1 MNIDDLLNRIK
12 YLDEHLLLK
21 QITIIVL
28 YAVLAKIVD
37 LFIDKIL
44 RRVTGKTKFK
54 IDDQIIDLFHIP
66 VYWSVFAVG
75 LIHALNISPPPSP
88 YDTIVPSIIKSFIL
102 VLWLIAV
109 VRIIN
114 LLFDSYLIEKMSREK
129 VGNDLAI
136 LTKKIIRVVVIL
148 AGINWLLVIWQ
159 VNLTPLFASAGIAGI
174 AVAMAAKDSLA
185 NFFGGISLFMDRTFQ
200 VGDYVIIDNDKRG
213 EVVEV
218 GIRSTRIKTRDDV
231 IVTIPNSILSTSV
244 IVNESAP
251 VPRFRIRIPVGVA
264 YGCDL
269 DHVEKVL
276 LKVARDNNA
285 VARKPEPRVRLRT
298 FGASSIDFE
307 LLLWV
312 NDPREKGLQTHNL
325 LMTIYTTF
333 AEEDIPIP
341 FPQIDVHFDQEGM
354 AGKRSEGV
362 ESKLE
367 IKK

>member
-1 MNIDDLLNRIK
+1 MNIDIILNRIN

-21 QITIIVL
+21 QIAIIIA

-37 LFIDKIL
+37 LFIEKIL
-44 RRVTGKTKFK
+44 RRIVRKTTFTFDEHILDYLHRPVFWGVLCTG
-54 IDDQIIDLFHIP
+54 ILHSLAI
-66 VYWSVFAVG
+66 A
-75 LIHALNISPPPSP
+75 ALEPP
-88 YDTIVPSIIKSFIL
+88 YLTILPAIIKSFML
-102 VLWLIAV
+102 LLWLVAIV
-109 VRIIN
+109 KISN
-114 LLFDSYLIEKMSREK
+114 FLFDYAGSPLKSKEK
-129 VGNDLAI
+129 VGHDLRI
-136 LTKKIIRVVVIL
+136 LTKKIVRVVIIL
-148 AGINWLLVIWQ
+148 AGINWLLVIWD

-218 GIRSTRIKTRDDV
+218 GIRSTRIQTRDDV

-244 IVNESAP
+244 IINESAP
-251 VPRFRIRIPVGVA
+251 IPRFRIKIPVGVA

-276 LKVARDNNA
+276 LKVAGNNNA
-285 VARKPEPRVRLRT
+285 VAREPEPRVRLRT

-325 LMTIYTTF
+325 LMTIYKTF

-341 FPQIDVHFDQEGM
+341 FPQLDVHFDQQIE
-354 AGKRSEGV
+354 AEVRNEGV
-362 ESKLE
+362 QSSLE
-367 IKK
+367 RN